1 MGKTKFENS
10 LVGMRRGGGG
20 KISQLPVGWEV
31 GGGGLPR
38 RIPIFNP
45 VALI

>member
-10 LVGMRRGGGG
+10 LVGRRGGGG
-20 KISQLPVGWEV
+20 KISQLPVGWKV

>member
-10 LVGMRRGGGG
+10 LVGTRRG